1 MQWQG
6 RRCLKEGL
14 FKMSYIF
21 DDRSKDTE
29 ELKINSIKS
38 HIGEFVYLVLLEN
51 GDPAMIDIET
61 KEVGSFKYQHYLV
74 SDDFQTMVDEYRK
87 TLT

>member
-1 MQWQG
+1 
-6 RRCLKEGL
+6 
-14 FKMSYIF
+14 MSYIF

-61 KEVGSFKYQHYLV
+61 KEVGSFKYQH
-74 SDDFQTMVDEYRK
+74 
-87 TLT
+87 